1 MIGHYKLINKGW
13 VLYNQNSQERCH
25 RGIYPNKIYVKDTI
39 AVPIPIK
46 FSKKFHRGIYPH
58 KIHVKDTIA
67 VPIYWKFNIQ
77 IPESL
82 YRSKIASPDTVL
94 LRNAVSGEAI
104 FTI

>member
-1 MIGHYKLINKGW
+1 M
-13 VLYNQNSQERCH
+13 Q
-25 RGIYPNKIYVKDTI
+25 
-39 AVPIPIK
+39 IK
-46 FSKKFHRGIYPH
+46 FRKKFHRGIYAN

-82 YRSKIASPDTVL
+82 YRSTIAFPDTTFSKK
-94 LRNAVSGEAI
+94 AVPEKAI